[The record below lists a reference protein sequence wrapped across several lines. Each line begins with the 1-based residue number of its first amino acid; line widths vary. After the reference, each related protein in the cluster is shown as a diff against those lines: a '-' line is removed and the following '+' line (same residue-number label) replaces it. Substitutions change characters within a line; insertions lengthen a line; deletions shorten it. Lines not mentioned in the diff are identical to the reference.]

1 MKRHPMLTQGLTI
14 AGLTIVAVTVAVF
27 LLYWTGLAR

>member
-1 MKRHPMLTQGLTI
+1 MKRHPMLAKGLTI
-14 AGLTIVAVTVAVF
+14 AALIVAAVTVAVF